1 MRIVVTGGSGR
12 RVDRARLCRAR
23 PRGHQP
29 GRSRQA
35 EPLPGSF
42 IKLDLTDAARSATQQ
57 TQPDAVCHLA
67 ANPSPSGFPRQQ
79 TFANTFYAGVYN
91 MPTASRKSRL
101 QEMVTMAGLTGRER
115 QLAGQLSGGWKQ
127 RLALGCAFIHR
138 PQLLVL
144 DEPTA
149 GVDPVSRQD
158 FWRLIHDLTREG
170 VTIFVTTHYLDEA
183 EYANRIGMINDG
195 ILRAVAAPSEL
206 KRALHGQLINVV
218 CDAPFDAVNVLDKL
232 PGVLNVALQGNNVH
246 ARIKNADISA
256 EQVADAVRAAGIT
269 VHEVQPL
276 EPTLEDVFISLI
288 E

>member
-1 MRIVVTGGSGR
+1 
-12 RVDRARLCRAR
+12 
-23 PRGHQP
+23 
-29 GRSRQA
+29 
-35 EPLPGSF
+35 
-42 IKLDLTDAARSATQQ
+42 
-57 TQPDAVCHLA
+57 
-67 ANPSPSGFPRQQ
+67 
-79 TFANTFYAGVYN
+79 
-91 MPTASRKSRL
+91 
-101 QEMVTMAGLTGRER
+101 MAGLTGRER

-138 PQLLVL
+138 PQLLFL

-170 VTIFVTTHYLDEA
+170 ITIFVTTHYLDEA

-206 KRALHGQLINVV
+206 KRALNGQLINVV

-246 ARIKNADISA
+246 ARIKNADLSA
-256 EQVADAVRAAGIT
+256 DQVAAAVRAAGIT